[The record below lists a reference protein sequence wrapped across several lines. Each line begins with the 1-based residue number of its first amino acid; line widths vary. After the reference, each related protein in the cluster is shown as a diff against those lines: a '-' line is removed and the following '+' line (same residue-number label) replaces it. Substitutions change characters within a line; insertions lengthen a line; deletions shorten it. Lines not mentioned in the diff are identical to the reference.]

1 PITIPNQPG
10 GTMTHNYLEPCE
22 VIEEVFASTHA
33 SVADLGGRVVALSG
47 FASCALS
54 FIPAGQRADLEG
66 AFRRLIAAQ
75 LESAL
80 ESSMPEAFSDALMLQ
95 FSTLMRA
102 LRSVAG

>member
-1 PITIPNQPG
+1 
-10 GTMTHNYLEPCE
+10 MTHNYLEPCE

-54 FIPAGQRADLEG
+54 YIPAEQRADLEG

-75 LESAL
+75 LESAVG
-80 ESSMPEAFSDALMLQ
+80 SMPEAFSDALMLQ

-102 LRSVAG
+102 LRNVAG